1 MDRGFEGT
9 GHPRAK
15 LLLDTDVLLSVF
27 EGDGDIQAC
36 TDLVRKVVEARDVR
50 AWVSVLAVG
59 EVQAHYT
66 RMASPG
72 EGEGEASLE
81 RCLRWIQ
88 SFDMLDITRP
98 VAREA
103 GRIKGLWDRV
113 STEIL
118 PWPDALMAALARHIG
133 AILVTQNAAFWR
145 EGIKGQ
151 EGCGEDWRTLV
162 LHVPEVCTPR
172 EVLLRVFS

>member
-1 MDRGFEGT
+1 MFEGM
-9 GHPRAK
+9 GHPRIK

-27 EGDGDIQAC
+27 EGDGDAQAC
-36 TDLVRKVVEARDVR
+36 TDLVRRVVEAPDVR

-66 RMASPG
+66 RLESPG
-72 EGEGEASLE
+72 GEEGQAALE
-81 RCLRWIQ
+81 QCLRWIQ
-88 SFDMLDITRP
+88 SFDVLDITRP

-113 STEIL
+113 STGLL

-145 EGIKGQ
+145 EGAKAH
-151 EGCGEDWRTLV
+151 EGCGGDWRELV
-162 LHVPEVCTPR
+162 RHLPEVYTPR
-172 EVLLRVFS
+172 EILHRVFS